1 MDWRRSFPSLSF
13 FSRVALQ
20 ASANVWEMH
29 SSGTENTSER
39 PHEDRHAATP
49 LLLYSEK
56 MNKVTSE
63 QQRRSAAVED
73 SISDSVMETTPVDDD
88 DDDETSDDSTT
99 ARAASPACLASL
111 CLCMLTPSYLLI
123 SVFPYSGYMAIHL
136 IESATE
142 ETAGSYAGLI
152 ASAFMLGRGT
162 TGYLWGKVAD
172 SYGRTTVLYLSLGA
186 ACFFSIAFG
195 LAPTFASAHII
206 RFWL

>member
-1 MDWRRSFPSLSF
+1 LDWRRSFPSLFIF
-13 FSRVALQ
+13 FACCVA
-20 ASANVWEMH
+20 SISNVWEIH

-39 PHEDRHAATP
+39 PHEDSHAATP
-49 LLLYSEK
+49 LLLNSEK
-56 MNKVTSE
+56 MSRATRE

-73 SISDSVMETTPVDDD
+73 SITDSVMETTPVDDD
-88 DDDETSDDSTT
+88 DDDTSDDSTA

-111 CLCMLTPSYLLI
+111 CLCMLTHSYLLI
-123 SVFPYSGYMAIHL
+123 SVFPYSGYMAIHM

-195 LAPTFASAHII
+195 LAPTFASALVS
-206 RFWL
+206 RFRL